1 MLAALHLENSP
12 AGKIL
17 QLLHQQSAW
26 SIKDMTVA
34 LGVTR
39 TAVRQPLQTLC
50 AAGLV
55 TATVVRQGR
64 GRPHT
69 VYGLSDTGQ
78 GLFPQLYE
86 ELACIMWEEMLT
98 LRASTRR
105 QAVLPRLSARLGAQY
120 AAHMGGGTLAER
132 LHNLVR
138 WLAAHGVRSEID
150 AAADPGTLAAHGCPY
165 AALARRHREVCSV
178 ETAAMTHALGVP
190 VTLHQS
196 RLDGHPSCQFLIHH
210 AALDARPMGC

>member
-1 MLAALHLENSP
+1 MLAALHLDNSP

-17 QLLHQQSAW
+17 RLLHQQSAC
-26 SIKDMTVA
+26 SIKDMTGA

-39 TAVRQPLQTLC
+39 TAVRQPLQSLC
-50 AAGLV
+50 AAALV

-69 VYGLSDTGQ
+69 VYTLSDKGQ
-78 GLFPQLYE
+78 ALFPQLYE
-86 ELACIMWEEMLT
+86 ELACSMWEDMLT
-98 LRASTRR
+98 LHASMR
-105 QAVLPRLSARLGAQY
+105 QQSVLSRLSARLGAQY
-120 AAHMGGGTLAER
+120 AAHLGGGTLTER

-150 AAADPGTLAAHGCPY
+150 AAAEPCTLAAHGCPY
-165 AALARRHREVCSV
+165 AALARRHREVCAV
-178 ETAAMTHALGVP
+178 ETAAMTYALGVP

-196 RLDGHPSCQFLIHH
+196 RLDGHPSCRFHIHH
-210 AALDARPMGC
+210 AALGA